1 MKLKLSKFP
10 FELNEN
16 ENLMSIIFT
25 CLDQQFYHSIICKSS
40 EKFNYI
46 ENRLYEHYPDFQEK
60 ENFFTV
66 NGNKVNKSKTL

>member
-1 MKLKLSKFP
+1 
-10 FELNEN
+10 
-16 ENLMSIIFT
+16 MSIIFT

-66 NGNKVNKSKTL
+66 NGNKVNKSKTLQENNIHDNDIIFLNTID